1 MSSIE
6 LDSVSKRFGSVEV
19 ISELSLT
26 IHSGE
31 FIAFLGPSGC
41 GKSTLLR
48 MIAGLE
54 TVNGGEIRIGGERV
68 DHLPPGARG
77 VAMVFQHYALYPHM
91 TVFDN
96 LAFGLKNIGTPADE
110 IARRIEEAARI
121 LEIGHLLKRKPGQLS
136 GGQRQRVAI
145 GRALVKDP
153 KAYLFDEPL
162 SNLDA
167 ALRVRTRVELAR
179 LHQQTRA
186 TTIFVTHDQ
195 VEAMTLASRIVVMNA
210 RKVEQIGTPMEIYGR
225 PATEFVA
232 RFVGSPAMNFLA
244 VKVSDRGGLA
254 SAALGNGSVIETDV
268 PLASLPPSAE
278 LRIGIRAEAIRVRPD
293 GAIPG
298 TVEVVERL
306 GDRTHLHVRLKDGS
320 TLVAE
325 DKGISQAQA
334 GDAVRLAVEGA
345 TAHLF
350 DADGLAYHAR
360 Q

>member
-31 FIAFLGPSGC
+31 FVAFLGPSGC

-96 LAFGLKNIGTPADE
+96 LAFGLKNIGTPNDE
-110 IARRIEEAARI
+110 ITRRIEEAARI
-121 LEIGHLLKRKPGQLS
+121 LEISHLLKRKPGQLS

-210 RKVEQIGTPMEIYGR
+210 RKVEQVGAPMEIYGR
-225 PATEFVA
+225 PASEFVA
-232 RFVGSPAMNFLA
+232 RFVGSPAMNFLP
-244 VKVSDRGGLA
+244 VKVDDRGGLA
-254 SAALGNGSVIETDV
+254 SAVLGDGSVVETDV
-268 PLASLPPSAE
+268 PLAGLPAASE
-278 LRIGIRAEAIRVRPD
+278 LRVGVRAEAIRVRAD

-298 TVEVVERL
+298 KVEVVERL
-306 GDRTHLHVRLKDGS
+306 GDRTHLH
-320 TLVAE
+320 
-325 DKGISQAQA
+325 
-334 GDAVRLAVEGA
+334 
-345 TAHLF
+345 
-350 DADGLAYHAR
+350 
-360 Q
+360 